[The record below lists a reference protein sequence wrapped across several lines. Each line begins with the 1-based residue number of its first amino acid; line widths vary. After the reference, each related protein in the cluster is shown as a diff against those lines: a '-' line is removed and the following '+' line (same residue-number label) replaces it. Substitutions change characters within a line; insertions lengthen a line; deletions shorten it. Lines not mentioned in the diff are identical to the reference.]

1 MMEITYLAGLF
12 DGEGCINIQK
22 SDNNSGSPGY
32 VLNIQINQIYQK
44 TLLEITQC
52 FGGRFHTR
60 LRKDGKIVS
69 IWICSGSKA
78 IEVLKLMLPY
88 LREKKEQA
96 DLALSYS
103 ENYALQ

>member
-69 IWICSGSKA
+69 IWICSGSCEKWKEKDRTEER
-78 IEVLKLMLPY
+78 ILK
-88 LREKKEQA
+88 R
-96 DLALSYS
+96 
-103 ENYALQ
+103 NW